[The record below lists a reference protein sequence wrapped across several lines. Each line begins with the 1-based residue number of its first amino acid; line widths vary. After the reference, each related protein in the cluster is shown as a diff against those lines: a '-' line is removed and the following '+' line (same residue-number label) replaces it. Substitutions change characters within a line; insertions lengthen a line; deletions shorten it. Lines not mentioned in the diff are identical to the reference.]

1 MNRAINYLL
10 VILFSL
16 LGLLFSCETAEE
28 KEGAEL
34 IQVDVN
40 FNIATGSANQ
50 TRASASIT
58 DPQQLDSL
66 IKNIRIL
73 TMDDAGVCESYA
85 DFNPAKLS
93 EGNTFKIASR
103 VGIKSFIFITNA
115 ADWGLMSNPTGKTAA
130 QILIP
135 LVAEKIAGNY
145 MQYHPAP
152 QLFWSQLDNV
162 LVQSGTMPI
171 ETTIMQRIVSQL
183 ETSVYK
189 QAYHTDANGNKTT
202 PFASGYIQRLDSIYI
217 YSISPDISLSKG
229 INNRSGSLPKYD
241 LTNSLIASSQWEN
254 IGLDKDQN
262 ITISFPTEGQN
273 MRPYLVL
280 AAEVDPA
287 NSDFTPSVTDR
298 TGPYGGVLRYWS
310 FLLKQYHLT
319 PNKRLLV
326 DITALLGGGSP
337 TPVPPPD
344 TLQVQFNIEVK
355 DWELLADTI
364 IGDKDDFLP

>member
-1 MNRAINYLL
+1 MIRTAKCLL
-10 VILFSL
+10 VLLFSV
-16 LGLLFSCETAEE
+16 LGMLFSCETAEE
-28 KEGAEL
+28 KDQAEL
-34 IQVDVN
+34 TLVDVN
-40 FNIATGSANQ
+40 FNITTVSANQ

-66 IKNIRIL
+66 IRNIRIL
-73 TMDDAGVCESYA
+73 ILDDTGVCESYA

-93 EGNTFKIASR
+93 EVDTFKIVSR

-115 ADWGLMSNPTGKTAA
+115 ADWGVMSNPVGKTDA
-130 QILIP
+130 QILVS
-135 LVAEKIAGNY
+135 LAAEKVSGNY
-145 MQYHPAP
+145 TVYGQAP
-152 QLFWSQLDNV
+152 QLFWSRLDNV
-162 LVQSGTMPI
+162 QVQSGTMPI
-171 ETTIMQRIVSQL
+171 ETTVMQRIVSQL

-189 QAYHTDANGNKTT
+189 QAYHTDAAGNKTT

-217 YSISPDISLSKG
+217 YSVSPDISLLKA
-229 INNRSGSLPKYD
+229 INNRSGSIPKYD
-241 LTNSLIASSQWEN
+241 LTNSLIASPDWKN
-254 IGLDKDQN
+254 IGADKDQN

-280 AAEVDPA
+280 AAEVDHT
-287 NSDFTPSVTDR
+287 NSDFTPSGTDR

-310 FLLKQYHLT
+310 FLLKQHHLT

-326 DITALLGGGSP
+326 DITGLLGGGSP

-344 TLQVQFNIEVK
+344 TVQVEFNIEVK
-355 DWELLADTI
+355 DWDLLVDTI